1 MSIVFLQIIFCFF
14 AAISVTSRR
23 PFVPVEVKFCTK
35 RDGSGGERLNKCG
48 FCSLCDAF
56 RNLPHAVRVTSSN
69 ILHICS
75 CRIQIIPFL
84 NGSGQSAQSSVQ
96 VTTASGSNHVR
107 CAFSSLLC
115 PPFTCYQAISRHA
128 TVLVRKT
135 RTSSSQCEL
144 ALCRCSYGP
153 CVAAAT
159 LHLT

>member
-1 MSIVFLQIIFCFF
+1 MRGFDERRRCCPNPVPHFRPFITYTSANSNVSNMSIVFPQIICFF

-56 RNLPHAVRVTSSN
+56 RKLPHAVRVTSSN

-115 PPFTCYQAISRHA
+115 PPFTC
-128 TVLVRKT
+128 
-135 RTSSSQCEL
+135 
-144 ALCRCSYGP
+144 
-153 CVAAAT
+153 
-159 LHLT
+159 